1 MWRDSDC
8 HMGLV
13 AWSSLAERW
22 ISQTY
27 LLRVGVNLLAIYFTG
42 NCYEGEEI
50 DHEFWLTNNISKIHF
65 TNFRSLLN
73 IFAIV
78 QAQVRKAGRCLWGH
92 RYKDRRG
99 GLRWQLGQC
108 WGWRWDQCFDRNESD
123 LWKKIYFAF
132 NSSQRMAKIVFR
144 SKNSTSKP
152 CRRLS
157 RTEWCLVRARS
168 LWPCRGVACCRS
180 SYYVRLVQCQARR
193 RRSCCQPAGKMS
205 YLQINQRKIMKI
217 LANKHKLH
225 GENFHQLIFTVV
237 HNNLIVHYAFT
248 HYWHLIWG
256 DLLFF

>member
-1 MWRDSDC
+1 MCWDSDCSHGLLAWFSLTERWVTSLITCDENSDC

-123 LWKKIYFAF
+123 LWKRFILLLIPHNGWQKSF
-132 NSSQRMAKIVFR
+132 SGAKIQL
-144 SKNSTSKP
+144 
-152 CRRLS
+152 LS
-157 RTEWCLVRARS
+157 PVAVCPALSGVWSGLAACGPAGVLHAVRAVIMCGLYS
-168 LWPCRGVACCRS
+168 
-180 SYYVRLVQCQARR
+180 ARR
-193 RRSCCQPAGKMS
+193 GEGEVVVSQPGKWVI
-205 YLQINQRKIMKI
+205 YK
-217 LANKHKLH
+217 
-225 GENFHQLIFTVV
+225 
-237 HNNLIVHYAFT
+237 
-248 HYWHLIWG
+248 
-256 DLLFF
+256 